1 MQLLRPN
8 VPSAALAVFA
18 SAAQLFSSTGSASA
32 QEPVAFVISAEP
44 ENLVSGSLK
53 LLVGQAQVPV
63 WATVVSGTNQ
73 ASLAQSTMTWTSS
86 DTTVVRLTQIS
97 NTGRH
102 VAGLRDGTATIS
114 STAKSWA
121 WGPVVA
127 TLQVIV
133 GTGQSAAGV
142 ATRAEARPGVIMERA
157 PRAPASNNPVVATRP
172 GVTVISRLSPDVTIH
187 DSLRNQYGAAQER
200 RVCVRWNGKPDP
212 RNTNCIIW
220 NTTYTVSAPAVQR
233 SITCPASTQRIQS
246 HKSDSLTANLSADQR
261 VLALELAA
269 RSRSAQ
275 GAAPSTAPDVFPFE
289 VVCGNR

>member
-1 MQLLRPN
+1 MQMLRPN
-8 VPSAALAVFA
+8 VPSAALAAFA
-18 SAAQLFSSTGSASA
+18 SVAHLFSNPGSSSA
-32 QEPVAFVISAEP
+32 QEPVTFAISAEP

-53 LLVGQAQVPV
+53 LSVGQAQVPV

-97 NTGRH
+97 NTGQH
-102 VAGLRDGTATIS
+102 VAGLRDGAATIR

-133 GTGQSAAGV
+133 GTGQSAPGV
-142 ATRAEARPGVIMERA
+142 ATRALARPGVIIERA
-157 PRAPASNNPVVATRP
+157 PRAPASDTPLRP
-172 GVTVISRLSPDVTIH
+172 SRTGVTLTSKQTADVTVF
-187 DSLRNQYGAAQER
+187 DTLRNQYGAVQQR

-220 NTTYTVSAPAVQR
+220 STTYTVQAPAVQR
-233 SITCPASTQRIQS
+233 SITCPDSTHRIQS
-246 HKSDSLTANLSADQR
+246 HKTDSLTANLSLDQL